1 MKPIRFLCT
10 VLKHLC
16 HLVAVIGL
24 LIVAA
29 FLPGDGR

>member
-1 MKPIRFLCT
+1 MNPFRLLCA
-10 VLKHLC
+10 VFKHLC

-29 FLPGDGR
+29 FLPND